1 MADLDNL
8 TSNVPKHLDDLLKLH
23 DEEFLRVAY
32 RAILGREIDRS
43 GAESYLR
50 RLRSGDDRFEILASL
65 RYSREGRRVSS
76 QLPGLKKALRFH
88 RWSANPGVR
97 KVLRKIGL
105 AGRISKRQR
114 RMNMLENE
122 VGRLGLNPGAVSLP
136 PAIDMTP
143 SRKIVG
149 NVATAARAWNQRPAI
164 DRILVLKLDH
174 YGDFFV
180 ATRAFATLRN
190 AWPDAHITL
199 VCGSWNVKFANT
211 LGLFDDVLAFDF
223 SLMTPT
229 RPYGG
234 KVSWVG
240 RCEPI
245 TSLPLTQYDLAID
258 LRHDMDTRPCL
269 LFVDAA
275 YKAGYDDPWQP
286 WPNGGRSPLNIGLS
300 QTVMHAELRCTILA
314 QLAVTTL
321 QPPHDHPISRLLPDT
336 PATLPFE
343 PKRYLVVSMGA
354 SARNREWGTENFTL
368 LLQRIIRE
376 FGLSVVFVGA
386 KADRAANEMVAVQ
399 LPAESHADVS
409 GTPFEDAPWLMNN
422 AAAFIGCDSGPGHLS
437 SLLGIPTVTVY
448 AGVSEPQI
456 WQPLGPNV
464 AIVHSQTPC
473 SYCHNTSCAFEFR
486 CMQEIKPG
494 DVFEQFSKL
503 YLRSQ
508 AEKPTGAKSGTL
520 A

>member
-1 MADLDNL
+1 MPDLDPYP
-8 TSNVPKHLDDLLKLH
+8 SNVPMQLNDLLKLH

-65 RYSREGRRVSS
+65 RYSREGRRVGS
-76 QLPGLKKALRFH
+76 QLPGLKKALRVH
-88 RWSANPGVR
+88 RWAAYPGAR

-114 RMNMLENE
+114 RLNVLENE
-122 VGRLGLNPGAVSLP
+122 VGRLGLNPGAVP
-136 PAIDMTP
+136 PARAMDMVP

-164 DRILVLKLDH
+164 ERILVLKLDH
-174 YGDFFV
+174 FGDFFV

-199 VCGSWNVKFANT
+199 VCGSWNVKFANQ
-211 LGLFDDVLAFDF
+211 LGLFDEVMAFDF
-223 SLMTPT
+223 SLMTPS
-229 RPYGG
+229 RPYTG
-234 KVSWVG
+234 KASWVG

-245 TSLPLTQYDLAID
+245 TSLPLTRYDLAID

-269 LFVDAA
+269 LFVDAP
-275 YKAGYDDPWQP
+275 YKAGYDDQWQP
-286 WPNGGRSPLNIGLS
+286 WPNGGRSPLNISLS

-321 QPPHDHPISRLLPDT
+321 QPPQDHPISRLIPDA
-336 PATLPFE
+336 PAPLPFE
-343 PKRYLVVSMGA
+343 PKRYVVVSMGA
-354 SARNREWGTENFTL
+354 SARNREWGTENFSA
-368 LLQRIIRE
+368 LLQRIVRE
-376 FGLSVVFVGA
+376 FDLSVVFVGA
-386 KADRAANEMVAVQ
+386 KADRAANEMVAAD
-399 LPAESHADVS
+399 LPPGRHADVS
-409 GTPFEDAPWLMNN
+409 GTPFEEAPWLMSN
-422 AAAFIGCDSGPGHLS
+422 AAGFIGCDSGPGHLS

-473 SYCHNTSCAFEFR
+473 SYCHNTSCNFDFR
-486 CMQEIKPG
+486 CMQEISPG

-503 YLRSQ
+503 YGRSI
-508 AEKPTGAKSGTL
+508 AETRAPEKSIAL